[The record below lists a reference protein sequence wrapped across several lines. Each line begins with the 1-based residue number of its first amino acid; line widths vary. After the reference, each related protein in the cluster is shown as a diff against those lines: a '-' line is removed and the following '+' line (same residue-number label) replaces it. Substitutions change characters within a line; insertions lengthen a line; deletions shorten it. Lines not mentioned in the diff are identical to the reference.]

1 MAVDEYER
9 MTNRPYKSKFNL
21 ADYEKPS
28 SGGYTYTGEGASNK
42 AGAGR
47 GGRGGSAVDKLTAE
61 ARSDGTDA
69 PPTDAMKQ
77 TMADERMKK
86 AAEKAPTT
94 KTEMGKRFKS
104 GGVTRADGCITKGH
118 TKGRMV

>member
-1 MAVDEYER
+1 MPKKTQAEIDAD
-9 MTNRPYKSKFNL
+9 NL
-21 ADYEKPS
+21 AAQARAEAQ
-28 SGGYTYTGEGASNK
+28 SGGTN
-42 AGAGR
+42 
-47 GGRGGSAVDKLTAE
+47 
-61 ARSDGTDA
+61 A

-77 TMADERMKK
+77 TMADEKARK

>member
-1 MAVDEYER
+1 MSDKTPAEKAADE
-9 MTNRPYKSKFNL
+9 L
-21 ADYEKPS
+21 A
-28 SGGYTYTGEGASNK
+28 AQ
-42 AGAGR
+42 AR
-47 GGRGGSAVDKLTAE
+47 AE
-61 ARSDGTDA
+61 ARSGGTDA

-77 TMADERMKK
+77 KMADEKDKK